1 MIDIN
6 RPLKRRT
13 AGRIHSQGRLRS
25 VVLEISPGG
34 DGTPGPGFVGF
45 RLMGMRTTYY
55 LPTDWL
61 FREAVRAELARRRK
75 EKAANRK
82 AARR

>member
-34 DGTPGPGFVGF
+34 DGSPGPGFVGF
-45 RLMGMRTTYY
+45 RLMGTRTTYY
-55 LPTDWL
+55 LPVDWA
-61 FREAVRAELARRRK
+61 FREACKAEMARRRA
-75 EKAANRK
+75 EKKRLKKCAS
-82 AARR
+82 